1 MRTRLCDLLDISVP
15 IIGAPFGPWN
25 SVRLA
30 AAICQAGGLGS
41 LGTAVRPVEQLK
53 EQWAQLRELTDR
65 PFAINHQPRPFS
77 PEAFEATLEARPA
90 VISYHMGDPGGLVDR
105 AHLAGSLWMQQVMDL
120 DQACRAVIRGADII
134 IAQGSEAGG
143 HSGFVSTLALVPQVV
158 EVAGDRPVVAAGG
171 IADGRGLAAALCLGA
186 SGVVMGSRFLA
197 STEMAVRPEWKEMIL
212 RADSRDARH
221 SALTDPTLPPYNR
234 PHDPAMARVLPTA
247 FAEQWSER
255 PNGLARTRG
264 CAGAG
269 NPQRHPVRRW
279 PRLRTVRWTERRTY
293 PRHPTC
299 RRHRHDHRRGSGA
312 DPHQPAARISRADL
326 TRARPARTFTGICGR
341 LLPVGARPR
350 RLRTMAAFAAVAAV
364 LSACSGDPGGTG
376 DSGAASESAASAAPA
391 GPPPEAVTLAQMD
404 ASKIPVSGA
413 PDWMADDGTEL
424 VREDR

>member
-77 PEAFEATLEARPA
+77 PEAFDATLEARPA
-90 VISYHMGDPGGLVDR
+90 VISYHMGDPGELVDR

-120 DQACRAVIRGADII
+120 DQACRAVDRGADII

-186 SGVVMGSRFLA
+186 SGVVMGTQFLA
-197 STEMAVRPEWKEMIL
+197 STEMAVHPEWKEMIL
-212 RADSRDARH
+212 RAESRQARH
-221 SALTDPTLPPYNR
+221 SALTDLILPPYNR
-234 PHDPAMARVLPTA
+234 PHDSALARVLPTA

-255 PNGLARTRG
+255 PNDL
-264 CAGAG
+264 
-269 NPQRHPVRRW
+269 
-279 PRLRTVRWTERRTY
+279 
-293 PRHPTC
+293 
-299 RRHRHDHRRGSGA
+299 
-312 DPHQPAARISRADL
+312 AARSAALAPAILDDIMSGGGQDYVPFAGQSVGLIHDI
-326 TRARPARTFTGICGR
+326 RPAGDIVTTTVEEAEQILTS
-341 LLPVGARPR
+341 LLR
-350 RLRTMAAFAAVAAV
+350 
-364 LSACSGDPGGTG
+364 
-376 DSGAASESAASAAPA
+376 ESASQ
-391 GPPPEAVTLAQMD
+391 T
-404 ASKIPVSGA
+404 
-413 PDWMADDGTEL
+413 
-424 VREDR
+424 

>member
-1 MRTRLCDLLDISVP
+1 MRTRLCDLLDISQP

-25 SVRLA
+25 SVKLA
-30 AAICQAGGLGS
+30 AAIYESGGLGS

-90 VISYHMGDPGGLVDR
+90 VISYHMGDPGELVDR

-120 DQACRAVIRGADII
+120 DQARRAVDRGADII

-143 HSGFVSTLALVPQVV
+143 HSGFVSTLVLVPQVA

-221 SALTDPTLPPYNR
+221 SALTDLILPPYNR

-247 FAEQWSER
+247 FAEQWSAR
-255 PNGLARTRG
+255 PNGLAERAAALAPAILNDILSG
-264 CAGAG
+264 GGQDYVPFAGQSVG
-269 NPQRHPVRRW
+269 
-279 PRLRTVRWTERRTY
+279 LI
-293 PRHPTC
+293 
-299 RRHRHDHRRGSGA
+299 HD
-312 DPHQPAARISRADL
+312 I
-326 TRARPARTFTGICGR
+326 RPAGDIVTTTVEEAEQILAS
-341 LLPVGARPR
+341 LLR
-350 RLRTMAAFAAVAAV
+350 
-364 LSACSGDPGGTG
+364 
-376 DSGAASESAASAAPA
+376 ESAAQ
-391 GPPPEAVTLAQMD
+391 T
-404 ASKIPVSGA
+404 
-413 PDWMADDGTEL
+413 
-424 VREDR
+424 